1 MTTTEYSWPKG
12 EELVYVR
19 PPVEEYHGKL
29 DCFYSPELFP
39 ELIPLKENWKA
50 IRDEILQYE
59 KNSGVMQGTSIYTV
73 PPTSGGEWT
82 VKYLMSFMLKYH
94 KNRKDFPLICSIVD
108 KIPNV
113 VFTSISILS
122 PHTEIKPHYGDTN
135 GIVRAHLGLIIPAPY
150 PTIAM
155 RVGEEEHGWKEGE
168 LLCFINVQR
177 HSVWNR
183 SAERRY
189 VLMVDFVPKLLLHRQ
204 MEICS
209 KGLGSQSFILVY
221 NTIFFVKYL
230 PAFVHN
236 LMCQAATV
244 FWRLFLPIQRKLKF
258 L

>member
-1 MTTTEYSWPKG
+1 MTTTEYTWPQG

-29 DCFYSPELFP
+29 DYFYSPDLFP
-39 ELIPLKENWKA
+39 ELAPLKENWKE
-50 IRDEILQYE
+50 IRDEILRYE
-59 KNSGVMQGTSIYTV
+59 QNSGVLSGTSIYTV
-73 PPTSGGEWT
+73 PPTAGGEWT
-82 VKYLMSFMLKYH
+82 VKYLMSFMMKYH
-94 KNRKDFPLICSIVD
+94 KNRKDFPFICSIVD
-108 KIPNV
+108 KIPNI

-155 RVGEEEHGWKEGE
+155 RVGDEERGWQEGE

-183 SAERRY
+183 SSGRRY
-189 VLMVDFVPKLLLHRQ
+189 VLMVDFVPKNLEHRQ
-204 MEICS
+204 MEICA
-209 KGLGSQSFILVY
+209 KGLGSQSFIIVY
-221 NTIFFVKYL
+221 NKIPFVKHL
-230 PAFVHN
+230 PAFVHTFMVQVAS
-236 LMCQAATV
+236 L
-244 FWRLFLPIQRKLKF
+244 FWRLFLPIQRRLSI